1 MVKTD
6 CPEIRDLLDPLDL
19 LEPTDLQVHPV
30 QMEHLEHV
38 QHKLFHNPPRHLAL
52 RIARKSYSR
61 NLLRHLALSSA
72 HKLYSR
78 NLPRHQFAV
87 VQPPAKVALSSVR
100 IHALSLLVTSLPSL
114 HRWCSPYN
122 P

>member
-1 MVKTD
+1 MVKMD

-61 NLLRHLALSSA
+61 NLLRH
-72 HKLYSR
+72 
-78 NLPRHQFAV
+78 QFAV

-100 IHALSLLVTSLPSL
+100 IHALSLLVTILPSL